1 MKKKT
6 VLKIVF
12 LSATALL
19 LAFIFIMSA
28 ETAEES
34 SELSVSLGYRLC
46 EIFKPGFKTLPEEEK
61 MQIAEGLD
69 HFVRKTAHFAEF
81 AALGALL
88 YADFALFDF
97 KGLKCILPAFLSGC
111 AAAALD
117 ELHQTFVPGR
127 AGMATD
133 ILLDCSGVLTG
144 CLFSLLVFY
153 IIRLIKAKK
162 QNPSPTK

>member
-28 ETAEES
+28 ETANES
-34 SELSVSLGYRLC
+34 SELSVSLGYNLC
-46 EIFKPGFKTLPEEEK
+46 KIFRPGFKELSEEEK
-61 MQIAEGLD
+61 IQIAESLD

-97 KGLKCILPAFLSGC
+97 KGLKCILPAFLSGS

-133 ILLDCSGVLTG
+133 ILLDCSGVITG
-144 CLFSLLVFY
+144 CLLSLLIFY
-153 IIRLIKAKK
+153 IIRKIKNT
-162 QNPSPTK
+162 NPSPNR